1 MVALLVFIMATLE
14 MHVLK
19 ATLYKPTFAV
29 FYIHAFQC
37 KNQSHSRR
45 QESEIK
51 VCKYAILRSVHFC
64 L

>member
-14 MHVLK
+14 MPLLY

-29 FYIHAFQC
+29 FYIHVFKY
-37 KNQSHSRR
+37 KNQSHSLC

-51 VCKYAILRSVHFC
+51 VYKYAILRFVHFC